1 MCANYLNAN
10 AIGKRSD
17 YQFVFNTFNSMRTHN
32 LTIAQICLLK
42 VQYAVIIK
50 LEVYFMRFR

>member
-1 MCANYLNAN
+1 
-10 AIGKRSD
+10 
-17 YQFVFNTFNSMRTHN
+17 MRTHN